1 MDRSVT
7 RLREAPSRSPNSS
20 HVEGIEDS
28 RRVVNRAAG
37 IDVGG
42 TKCLGVVLDAD
53 RDITSE
59 HDILLQVRHA
69 TPRAD
74 KLVDALEVLVGELGD
89 FDTIGV
95 GVPGLITLDGVMR
108 ASPNI
113 PGSVDVA
120 VGAELSRRLGR
131 RVFIDNDGNL
141 SALAEW
147 RFGAGRGSTN
157 MWMVTLGTGIGG
169 GYVLNG
175 AVQRGV
181 NGFAGEVG
189 HIVVNPDGPRCTCG
203 RKGCWEVYASGRG
216 LKMLAAGE
224 SGESVINRARA
235 GEADALTVLEAWSRW
250 VAIGLASLT
259 NVSDPDVIVIGGG
272 VSEAADIVMPIVRR
286 WFVESLYSP
295 EQRQHPDLRV
305 AQLGEHAGAIGAAL
319 MPQFSTV

>member
-1 MDRSVT
+1 
-7 RLREAPSRSPNSS
+7 
-20 HVEGIEDS
+20 
-28 RRVVNRAAG
+28 VNRAAG

-147 RFGAGRGSTN
+147 RFGAGRGSKN

-319 MPQFSTV
+319 MPQFSTE

>member
-1 MDRSVT
+1 M
-7 RLREAPSRSPNSS
+7 
-20 HVEGIEDS
+20 
-28 RRVVNRAAG
+28 NRAAG

-147 RFGAGRGSTN
+147 RFGAGRGSKN

-169 GYVLNG
+169 RYVLNG

-319 MPQFSTV
+319 MPQFSTE

>member
-1 MDRSVT
+1 M
-7 RLREAPSRSPNSS
+7 
-20 HVEGIEDS
+20 
-28 RRVVNRAAG
+28 NRAAG

-53 RDITSE
+53 GEIPSE
-59 HDILLQVRHA
+59 HDIILQVRHA

-89 FDTIGV
+89 FETIGV
-95 GVPGLITLDGVMR
+95 GIPGLITLDGVMR

-120 VGAELSRRLGR
+120 VGAELTRRLGR
-131 RVFIDNDGNL
+131 RVFVDNDGNL

-147 RFGAGRGSTN
+147 RYGAGRGAKN

-169 GYVLNG
+169 GYVLDG

-216 LKMLAAGE
+216 IKMLAAGE
-224 SGESVINRARA
+224 SGESVINRARN
-235 GEADALTVLEAWSRW
+235 GDADALTVLEAWSRW

-272 VSEAADIVMPIVRR
+272 VSEAADIVMPIVKR
-286 WFVESLYSP
+286 WFVELLYSP
-295 EQRQHPDLRV
+295 EQRKHPDLRV

-319 MPQFSTV
+319 MPHFTTE

>member
-1 MDRSVT
+1 M
-7 RLREAPSRSPNSS
+7 
-20 HVEGIEDS
+20 
-28 RRVVNRAAG
+28 NRAAG

-59 HDILLQVRHA
+59 HDILLQVRHS

-147 RFGAGRGSTN
+147 RFGAGRGSKN

-319 MPQFSTV
+319 MPQFSTE

>member
-1 MDRSVT
+1 M
-7 RLREAPSRSPNSS
+7 
-20 HVEGIEDS
+20 
-28 RRVVNRAAG
+28 NRAAG

-53 RDITSE
+53 SDVRSEQDI
-59 HDILLQVRHA
+59 IRQVRQS

-74 KLVDALEVLVGELGD
+74 KLVDALELLVGELGD

-120 VGAELSRRLGR
+120 VGAELTRRLGR
-131 RVFIDNDGNL
+131 RVHVDNDGNL

-147 RFGAGRGSTN
+147 RYGAGRGSKN

-175 AVQRGV
+175 VVQRGV

-216 LKMLAAGE
+216 LKLLAAGE
-224 SGESVINRARA
+224 SGESVINRARK
-235 GEADALTVLEAWSRW
+235 GDADALTVLEAWSRW
-250 VAIGLASLT
+250 VAIGLSNLT

-272 VSEAADIVMPIVRR
+272 VSEAADIVMPIVKR
-286 WFVESLYSP
+286 WFVETLYSP

-319 MPQFSTV
+319 LPNFTTS

>member
-1 MDRSVT
+1 M
-7 RLREAPSRSPNSS
+7 
-20 HVEGIEDS
+20 
-28 RRVVNRAAG
+28 NRAAG

-131 RVFIDNDGNL
+131 QVFIDNDGNL

-147 RFGAGRGSTN
+147 RFGAGRGSKN

-319 MPQFSTV
+319 MPQFSTE

>member
-1 MDRSVT
+1 M
-7 RLREAPSRSPNSS
+7 
-20 HVEGIEDS
+20 
-28 RRVVNRAAG
+28 NRAAG

-147 RFGAGRGSTN
+147 RFGAGRGSKN

-224 SGESVINRARA
+224 SGESLINRARA

-319 MPQFSTV
+319 MPQFSTE

>member
-1 MDRSVT
+1 M
-7 RLREAPSRSPNSS
+7 
-20 HVEGIEDS
+20 
-28 RRVVNRAAG
+28 NRAAG

-147 RFGAGRGSTN
+147 RFGAGRGSKN

-319 MPQFSTV
+319 MPQVSTE

>member
-1 MDRSVT
+1 M
-7 RLREAPSRSPNSS
+7 
-20 HVEGIEDS
+20 
-28 RRVVNRAAG
+28 NRAAG

-224 SGESVINRARA
+224 SGESLINRARA

-319 MPQFSTV
+319 MPQFSTE

>member
-1 MDRSVT
+1 
-7 RLREAPSRSPNSS
+7 
-20 HVEGIEDS
+20 
-28 RRVVNRAAG
+28 VNRAAG

-42 TKCLGVVLDAD
+42 TKCLGVLLDAD

-147 RFGAGRGSTN
+147 RFGAGRGSKN

-216 LKMLAAGE
+216 LRMLAAGE

-319 MPQFSTV
+319 MPQFSTE

>member
-1 MDRSVT
+1 M
-7 RLREAPSRSPNSS
+7 
-20 HVEGIEDS
+20 
-28 RRVVNRAAG
+28 NRAAG